1 MVFFYFSEE
10 KFPSFE
16 DSSMLRRHLHFS
28 NRTRKQSLPKKRD
41 GKARQGEGEIKAGRD
56 KRRASS
62 KCTVAHPSAQPLT
75 RPKSGQFSPRA
86 YLQPPFFLLYF
97 DCAVLFSRRPA
108 DGEATTPASRRVE
121 RKEKKVKVPP
131 PPFSLRTI
139 MEQHAFGGGEGE
151 KGT

>member
-62 KCTVAHPSAQPLT
+62 KCTPQRTAIDSAKKWT
-75 RPKSGQFSPRA
+75 VFSPRTFNHFFFT
-86 YLQPPFFLLYF
+86 LFRLCSPVQSPPGG
-97 DCAVLFSRRPA
+97 RRSNNA
-108 DGEATTPASRRVE
+108 RLAQGGEK
-121 RKEKKVKVPP
+121 RKESKSAPP